1 MEGWEGTRPS
11 FCTSNSYLR
20 PLSSTQAVTSI
31 HRPSVLTHISLS
43 YMQRN
48 FNSRRSVL
56 PSKETVHCLVHP
68 QRRRCCAGCK
78 DLVSVTCC
86 VTHRIIWCHAHSLQS
101 GQSRYVSYSK
111 HLLQLRNTQFSY
123 LAWPTNTNNP
133 CLFCNN
139 LRLNHVLSRNSLYA
153 CSFKTSL

>member
-1 MEGWEGTRPS
+1 MEEWEGTNPS
-11 FCTSNSYLR
+11 FCMSHSFLTTL
-20 PLSSTQAVTSI
+20 PSTLAIMSI
-31 HRPSVLTHISLS
+31 HLPSVLINNSLS

-48 FNSRRSVL
+48 FNKKKCSAVRG
-56 PSKETVHCLVHP
+56 TVRCLVHP
-68 QRRRCCAGCK
+68 QRRRCCEGCK

-101 GQSRYVSYSK
+101 GQCRYVSNNK

-133 CLFCNN
+133 CSFRNN
-139 LRLNHVLSRNSLYA
+139 LRWNDV
-153 CSFKTSL
+153 

>member
-1 MEGWEGTRPS
+1 MGGIKIQV
-11 FCTSNSYLR
+11 CTPNSYLR

-31 HRPSVLTHISLS
+31 YRPSLLINNSLS

-48 FNSRRSVL
+48 FHSKRSVL
-56 PSKETVHCLVHP
+56 QSKETVRCFIHP

-78 DLVSVTCC
+78 DLVSVTCY

-101 GQSRYVSYSK
+101 GQCRYVSYSK

-133 CLFCNN
+133 CLSCNN
-139 LRLNHVLSRNSLYA
+139 LRLNDVVSRNSLHAY
-153 CSFKTSL
+153 SFNTSL